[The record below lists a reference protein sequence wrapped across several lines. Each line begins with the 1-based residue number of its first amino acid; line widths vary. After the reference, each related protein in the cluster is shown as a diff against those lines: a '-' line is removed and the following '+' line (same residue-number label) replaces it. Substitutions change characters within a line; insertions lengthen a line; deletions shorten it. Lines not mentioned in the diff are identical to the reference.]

1 MDINTQL
8 AQLLYEYS
16 SFKKIIDESF
26 CNRAIDEIARDIKVS
41 DYIKKINYINN
52 SNQPS
57 SYNLKD
63 CILTLNLQLLYDNLN
78 SERFIYK
85 KMFTNDKFNEI
96 RIDISNIFIFEL
108 ILHELEHV
116 YQNKIILNKRFTTLY
131 DKLVQS
137 SLFYK
142 IEDIPS
148 EKRSLISEIYYNNN
162 RYNPYFYMCNPL
174 ERFAEIKSY
183 IKLANIFSIFSDN
196 CLIIEYLKLMKY
208 KALLLGYYNNNSS
221 LEHFIS
227 IQNQIL
233 NHEGIHTYNSDLND
247 IIIQEYK
254 GLCPIKKAFYGL
266 PIDENERKLLQNNI
280 NNNEVNKILIK

>member
-16 SFKKIIDESF
+16 SSKKIIDESF
-26 CNRAIDEIARDIKVS
+26 CNRVIDEIARDIKIS

-116 YQNKIILNKRFTTLY
+116 YQNKIILNKRFITLY

-142 IEDIPS
+142 SCVQLYD
-148 EKRSLISEIYYNNN
+148 
-162 RYNPYFYMCNPL
+162 
-174 ERFAEIKSY
+174 
-183 IKLANIFSIFSDN
+183 
-196 CLIIEYLKLMKY
+196 
-208 KALLLGYYNNNSS
+208 
-221 LEHFIS
+221 
-227 IQNQIL
+227 
-233 NHEGIHTYNSDLND
+233 
-247 IIIQEYK
+247 
-254 GLCPIKKAFYGL
+254 
-266 PIDENERKLLQNNI
+266 
-280 NNNEVNKILIK
+280 

>member
-8 AQLLYEYS
+8 AQLLYDYS
-16 SFKKIIDESF
+16 SSKKIIDESF
-26 CNRAIDEIARDIKVS
+26 CNRAIDEIARDIKIS

-116 YQNKIILNKRFTTLY
+116 YQNKIIVNKRFTTLY
-131 DKLVQS
+131 DMLVQS

-142 IEDIPS
+142 I
-148 EKRSLISEIYYNNN
+148 KEI
-162 RYNPYFYMCNPL
+162 C
-174 ERFAEIKSY
+174 
-183 IKLANIFSIFSDN
+183 
-196 CLIIEYLKLMKY
+196 
-208 KALLLGYYNNNSS
+208 
-221 LEHFIS
+221 
-227 IQNQIL
+227 
-233 NHEGIHTYNSDLND
+233 
-247 IIIQEYK
+247 
-254 GLCPIKKAFYGL
+254 
-266 PIDENERKLLQNNI
+266 
-280 NNNEVNKILIK
+280 